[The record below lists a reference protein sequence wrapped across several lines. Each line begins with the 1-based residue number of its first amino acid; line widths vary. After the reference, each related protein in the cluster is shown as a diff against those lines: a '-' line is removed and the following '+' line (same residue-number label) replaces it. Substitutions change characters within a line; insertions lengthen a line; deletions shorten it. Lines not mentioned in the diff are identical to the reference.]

1 MALSLNIGLW
11 VVFDGADCIV
21 WFVMANIIALYVFV
35 FYKFACNELSDYRIF
50 FPEFKIK
57 KNNWVGLALNCFED
71 TKKTEK
77 LKYAGR

>member
-35 FYKFACNELSDYRIF
+35 LYKFACYELSDYRNL
-50 FPEFKIK
+50 FPEFKI
-57 KNNWVGLALNCFED
+57 
-71 TKKTEK
+71 
-77 LKYAGR
+77 